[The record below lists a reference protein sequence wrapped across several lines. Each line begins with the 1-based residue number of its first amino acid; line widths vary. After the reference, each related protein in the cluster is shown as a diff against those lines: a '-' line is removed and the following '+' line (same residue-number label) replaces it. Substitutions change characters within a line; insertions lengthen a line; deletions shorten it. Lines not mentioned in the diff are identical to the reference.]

1 MISILQSIE
10 KNMVYLHAVGGV
22 PVHVERFG
30 AIGDRR
36 QQHRFQA
43 DEQHD
48 RQAGGRLEAGQHEQP
63 RPAERR
69 RRAHG
74 AH

>member
-1 MISILQSIE
+1 MIAIE
-10 KNMVYLHAVGGV
+10 KWLGGIGYSHAIRRV
-22 PVHVERFG
+22 PVHVERFR
-30 AIGDRR
+30 AIGDGR
-36 QQHRFQA
+36 QQHRFEA
-43 DEQHD
+43 DQQHD
-48 RQAGGRLEAGQHEQP
+48 GQARGGLEAGQHQQP